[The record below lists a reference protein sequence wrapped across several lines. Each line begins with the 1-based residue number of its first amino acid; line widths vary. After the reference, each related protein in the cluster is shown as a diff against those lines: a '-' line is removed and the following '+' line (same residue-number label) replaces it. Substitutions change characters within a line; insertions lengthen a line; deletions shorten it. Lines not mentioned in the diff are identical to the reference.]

1 MTLEE
6 FYDKFNSF
14 MREGDSDD
22 SPPLGFFPDK
32 PISKIVDFFKYSDI

>member
-14 MREGDSDD
+14 MREGNSDD
-22 SPPLGFFPDK
+22 PPPLGFFPDK
-32 PISKIVDFFKYSDI
+32 PISDIVDFFKYSDV